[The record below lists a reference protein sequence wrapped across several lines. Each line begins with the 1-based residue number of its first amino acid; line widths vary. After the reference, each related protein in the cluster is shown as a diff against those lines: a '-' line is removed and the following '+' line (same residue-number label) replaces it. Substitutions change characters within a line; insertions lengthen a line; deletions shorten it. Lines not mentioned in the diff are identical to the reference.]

1 MYTGCRVHKTGHDH
15 SGRSGKAE
23 WFIDR
28 RNRIESLSWA
38 ENYAAYRDYPFPL
51 LRTA

>member
-1 MYTGCRVHKTGHDH
+1 MYTGCRVHKTGYDH

-28 RNRIESLSWA
+28 RNRIESLSSA